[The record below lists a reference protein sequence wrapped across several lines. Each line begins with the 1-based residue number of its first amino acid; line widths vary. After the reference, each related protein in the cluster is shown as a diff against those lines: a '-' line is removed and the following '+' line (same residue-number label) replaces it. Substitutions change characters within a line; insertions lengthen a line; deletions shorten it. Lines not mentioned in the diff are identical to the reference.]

1 MKKCLLWAVLGFLPL
16 VGAAQAPAKPKPAMT
31 WKDVA
36 SYRSIPA
43 FGGTSLSPDGRWMAY
58 VLAPVEGDAELLIR
72 KTADT
77 TTYRYPIGAPTFPQ
91 MSFSDDSKYLAF
103 KVFPKDKDKKAAAK
117 TPGRPLPE
125 KVLLVELATNKKTE
139 FERVRSFAFNGE
151 RASHLAVHLTP
162 AGGGAAPMGPPGA
175 PAAGSSAPS
184 APKGSDLLLVELAS
198 GKAQNIGNVAE
209 LSFNKKGEYLALVI
223 DAAEQAGNGLHLRNL
238 ATGTTT
244 ILDTDKAGYKS
255 LNWTEKGDGLA
266 ALKGVKDE
274 KFKTEPHRVIG
285 VRNLAGTP
293 EVVVYD
299 PKTDSLRFPKGMTVS
314 ANRRPQWTDDLG
326 TLLFGISKLELA
338 KKESP
343 AAPQPA
349 APKAKAD
356 SAKTAA
362 APQPSEA
369 ERLAKIRADTTIKS
383 LDDLQKALAR
393 VKTDSAKIAQRGG
406 SVPNLTGAVPKKD
419 ESEKPDMA
427 IWHWQDKRLQSQQ
440 QVQEMAD
447 KNFSFLAM
455 YQVGPKQFIQLA
467 DSTLRTVNPAPK
479 HRFALATDDSNYELD
494 ANLDG
499 QNYTDVYAID
509 LQTGAKTKVFTKFYQ
524 PNFYA
529 APRPSPDGTKFVYA
543 QDGQFFVYDLVA
555 KTSRN
560 LTQNVPTQFV
570 DVEDDHNVKTPPTP
584 VIGWSSDSKQVL
596 LSDGWDVWR
605 VPVDGSAAQNLTVSG
620 RREKIRY
627 PTRFQLDPDEKGID
641 LRQPQY
647 LRMYGERTKKSG
659 IARLD
664 VDKKG
669 NLLPGAKVL
678 LWEDAAVAGGFGD
691 GLVKAKKSPTY
702 VFTKESFTQ
711 PREYYLSTSP
721 DLAGAQVIT
730 KNAPDLGKYAWSAGT
745 RLVDYV
751 SDKGDTLQGA
761 LFLPAGYEAGKKYP
775 TVIYYYEKLSQTL
788 HSFANP
794 GYSGTGWN
802 PGVYTSNGY
811 AVFIPDIVY
820 KLNDPGMSAVWC
832 VLPAV
837 KAALKT
843 GVIDET
849 RMGIHGHSWGGYQT
863 AFLITQTNQFKAA
876 AAGAP
881 LTDMVSMYA
890 LIYKNVG
897 ITNGRIFE
905 ASQGRLE
912 APWENWDAYHRNSP
926 LYHVKKV
933 QTPLLM
939 LHNDA
944 DGAVDFTQ
952 GIEYYNALRRLK
964 KPVVLMQYKG
974 ENHGLAKLVNRKD
987 YSVRMMEFFDFHL
1000 KGKPAPDWWK
1010 AGVDRLGLEEHL
1022 EKRVMSED

>member
-1 MKKCLLWAVLGFLPL
+1 
-16 VGAAQAPAKPKPAMT
+16 
-31 WKDVA
+31 
-36 SYRSIPA
+36 
-43 FGGTSLSPDGRWMAY
+43 MA
-58 VLAPVEGDAELLIR
+58 
-72 KTADT
+72 
-77 TTYRYPIGAPTFPQ
+77 
-91 MSFSDDSKYLAF
+91 FSDDSKYLAF

-125 KVLLVELATNKKTE
+125 KLMLVELAGNKKTE

-151 RASHLAVHLTP
+151 RASHLAIQLTP
-162 AGGGAAPMGPPGA
+162 ASGSTPMMFPAGA
-175 PAAGSSAPS
+175 AAGSAASS
-184 APKGSDLLLVELAS
+184 APKGSDLLLVELGT
-198 GKAQNIGNVAE
+198 GKVQNIGNVAE
-209 LSFNKKGEYLALVI
+209 LAFNKRGEYLALVI

-244 ILDTDKAGYKS
+244 ILDTDKAQYQS
-255 LNWTEKGDGLA
+255 LNWTERGDGFA
-266 ALKGVKDE
+266 ALKGTKDE
-274 KFKTEPHRVIG
+274 KYKSVPQRVVG
-285 VRNLAGTP
+285 VRNLGGTP
-293 EVVVYD
+293 EVIVYD
-299 PKTDSLRFPKGMTVS
+299 PKADSLQFPKGLTVS
-314 ANRRPQWTDDLG
+314 SNRRPMWSEDLG
-326 TLLFGISKLELA
+326 TLFFGIHKPELV
-338 KKESP
+338 KKE
-343 AAPQPA
+343 APTS
-349 APKAKAD
+349 PKAKAD

-362 APQPSEA
+362 SPPTATPPPSEA

-393 VKTDSAKIAQRGG
+393 VRTDSARVAQRGG
-406 SVPNLTGAVPKKD
+406 SVPNLTAAALAKKD
-419 ESEKPDMA
+419 EAEKPDVT

-440 QVQEMAD
+440 QVQEMSD
-447 KNFSFLAM
+447 KNFSYLAM
-455 YQVGPKQFIQLA
+455 YQVGPKRFVQLA
-467 DSTLRTVNPAPK
+467 DSTLRAVNPAPK
-479 HRFALATDDSNYELD
+479 QRFALASDDSAYELD

-499 QNYTDVYAID
+499 QNYTDVYVID
-509 LQTGAKTKVFTKFYQ
+509 LQTGARTKVFTKFYQ

-543 QDGQFFVYDLVA
+543 QDGQFFVYDLLA

-560 LTQNVPTQFV
+560 LTEKLPVKFV
-570 DVEDDHNVKTPPTP
+570 DVDDDHNVKTPPTP
-584 VIGWSSDSKQVL
+584 VLGWSNDSRQVL
-596 LSDGWDVWR
+596 LSDGWDLWR
-605 VPVDGSAAQNLTVSG
+605 VPLDGGPAQNLTGNG

-627 PTRFQLDPDEKGID
+627 TTRFQLDPEEKGID
-641 LRQPQY
+641 FKQPQY
-647 LRMYGERTKKSG
+647 LRLYGERTKKSG

-664 VDKKG
+664 VDKRG
-669 NLLPGAKVL
+669 NPVPGPKVL
-678 LWEDAAVAGGFGD
+678 VWEDAAVAGGFGD
-691 GLVKAKKSPTY
+691 GLVKAKKAPVY
-702 VFTKESFTQ
+702 VYAKETFTQ
-711 PREYYLSTSP
+711 PREYYLSTSA
-721 DLAGAQVIT
+721 DLSGAQAMT

-745 RLVDYV
+745 RLIDYV

-775 TVIYYYEKLSQTL
+775 TIVYYYEKLSQTL
-788 HSFANP
+788 HNFANP

-849 RMGIHGHSWGGYQT
+849 KMGIHGHSWGGYQT
-863 AFLITQTNQFKAA
+863 AFLVTQTNQFKAA

-964 KPVVLMQYKG
+964 KPVVLVQYRG
-974 ENHGLAKLVNRKD
+974 ENHGLAKLPNRKD
-987 YSVRMMEFFDFHL
+987 YAVRMMEFFDHHL
-1000 KGKPAPDWWK
+1000 KGKPAPDWWQQ
-1010 AGVDRLGLEEHL
+1010 GIDRLGIADHL
-1022 EKRVMSED
+1022 DKRAMADE

>member
-1 MKKCLLWAVLGFLPL
+1 MKKRFRWVLLGLLPL
-16 VGAAQAPAKPKPAMT
+16 AGAAQTPAQPKPALS

-36 SYRSIPA
+36 SYRSIPT

-58 VLAPVEGDAELLIR
+58 VLAPVEGDAELLVR
-72 KTADT
+72 KTGDT
-77 TTYRYPIGAPTFPQ
+77 TTYRYPIGSPTFPQ
-91 MSFSDDSKYLAF
+91 MSFSDDSKYFAF

-125 KVLLVELATNKKTE
+125 KLMLVELAGNKKTE
-139 FERVRSFAFNGE
+139 FERVRNFAFNGE
-151 RASHLAVHLTP
+151 RASHLAVQLTP
-162 AGGGAAPMGPPGA
+162 APGGTPPMPS
-175 PAAGSSAPS
+175 AAGTGTGSAASS
-184 APKGSDLLLVELAS
+184 APKGSDLLLVELGT

-209 LSFNKKGEYLALVI
+209 MAFNKRGEYLALVI
-223 DAAEQAGNGLHLRNL
+223 DATEQAGNGLHLRNL

-244 ILDTDKAGYKS
+244 ILDTDKAQYQS
-255 LNWTEKGDGLA
+255 LNWTERGDGFA
-266 ALKGVKDE
+266 ALKGTKDE
-274 KFKTEPHRVIG
+274 KYKSLPQRVVG
-285 VRNLAGTP
+285 VRNLTGTP
-293 EVVVYD
+293 EVIVYD
-299 PKTDSLRFPKGMTVS
+299 PKLDSLKFPKGMTVS
-314 ANRRPQWTDDLG
+314 PNRRPMWSEDLG
-326 TLLFGISKLELA
+326 TLFFGVHKLELA
-338 KKESP
+338 KKEPP
-343 AAPQPA
+343 AASK
-349 APKAKAD
+349 PKTD
-356 SAKTAA
+356 STKTAA
-362 APQPSEA
+362 TPQPSEA
-369 ERLAKIRADTTIKS
+369 QRLTKIRADTTIKT

-393 VKTDSAKIAQRGG
+393 VKTDSAKVAQRGG
-406 SVPNLTGAVPKKD
+406 TVPSLAAALPKKD
-419 ESEKPDMA
+419 EAEKPDMV

-440 QVQEMAD
+440 QVQETSD
-447 KNFSFLAM
+447 KNFSYLAM
-455 YQVGPKQFIQLA
+455 YQVGPKQFVRLA
-467 DSTLRTVNPAPK
+467 DSTLRNVNPAPK
-479 HRFALATDDSNYELD
+479 QRFALGFDDSNYELD

-499 QNYTDVYAID
+499 QNYADVYAID

-529 APRPSPDGTKFVYA
+529 SPRPSPDGTKFVYA

-560 LTQNVPTQFV
+560 LTEKMPTKFV
-570 DVEDDHNVKTPPTP
+570 DVDDDHNVKTPPTP
-584 VIGWSSDSKQVL
+584 VLGWSNDSKQVL
-596 LSDGWDVWR
+596 LSDGWDLWR
-605 VPVDGSAAQNLTVSG
+605 VPVDGGAAQNLTVNG
-620 RREKIRY
+620 RRDRIRY
-627 PTRFQLDPDEKGID
+627 QTRFQLDPEEKGID
-641 LRQPQY
+641 FKQPQY
-647 LRMYGERTKKSG
+647 LRLYGERTKKSG

-664 VDKKG
+664 VDKRSNPVAG
-669 NLLPGAKVL
+669 PKVL

-691 GLVKAKKSPTY
+691 GFVKAKKAPTY
-702 VFTKESFTQ
+702 VFAKETFTQ

-721 DLAGAQVIT
+721 DLSGAQAVT
-730 KNAPDLGKYAWSAGT
+730 KNAPDLAKYAWSAGT

-751 SDKGDTLQGA
+751 SDKGDSLQGA

-775 TVIYYYEKLSQTL
+775 TIVYYYEKLSQTL

-849 RMGIHGHSWGGYQT
+849 KMGIHGHSWGGYQT
-863 AFLITQTNQFKAA
+863 AFLVTQTNQFKAA

-912 APWENWDAYHRNSP
+912 APWENWEAYNRNSP

-987 YSVRMMEFFDFHL
+987 YSVRMMEFFDYHL
-1000 KGKPAPDWWK
+1000 KGKAAPDWWK
-1010 AGVDRLGLEEHL
+1010 SGIDRLGLEEHL
-1022 EKRVMSED
+1022 EKRVMNPE